1 MARDEPELDA
11 DLDDLVAQAAAI
23 LDAAAKP
30 FIEGHGAQSAVQ
42 KKGNDF
48 ATEVD
53 LAIERQVV
61 EALTTKTGIDVHGE
75 EFGGADVDS
84 PLVWVLDPIDGTFNY
99 AAGSP
104 TAGIL
109 LALVRDGEPVAGLTW
124 VPFTG
129 ERFTGVLGKPLR
141 SNGVE
146 QPRLHTAKLADAIIG
161 VGTFNIDSRGRVPG
175 RYRLAVIEN
184 LSRRCS
190 RMRMHGATGIDL
202 AYTAAGILG
211 GAISFSGHVWDHAA
225 GVALVRAAGGIVTDL
240 AGHDWTVNSRSVL
253 VAAPGVHGEILDIL
267 RSVGPPEEY

>member
-1 MARDEPELDA
+1 MALDKTDLDA
-11 DLDDLVAQAAAI
+11 LVAEAAAI
-23 LDAAAKP
+23 LDTAARP
-30 FIEGHGAQSAVQ
+30 FVEGHRADSAVQ

-61 EALTTKTGIDVHGE
+61 EALNARTGIEVHGE

-84 PLVWVLDPIDGTFNY
+84 PLVWVLDPIDGTINY

-104 TAGIL
+104 MAAIL
-109 LALVRDGEPVAGLTW
+109 LGLVRDGEPVAGLTW

-129 ERFTGVLGKPLR
+129 ERFTGIVGKPLR

-146 QPRLHTAKLADAIIG
+146 QPRLQAAKLADAIVG
-161 VGTFNIDSRGRVPG
+161 VSTFNVDSRGRVPG

-184 LSRRCS
+184 LSRTCS

-211 GAISFSGHVWDHAA
+211 GAISFGAHVWDHAA

-240 AGHDWTVNSRSVL
+240 DGSAWTTKSRSAL
-253 VAAPGVHGEILDIL
+253 VAAPGVHGELLELLNSAGDP
-267 RSVGPPEEY
+267 GDH